1 MEIVIQSDG
10 TAICIYS
17 ESIPLAVL
25 GPLKIKRASHV
36 EPDFNGRW
44 IADLSPVDGPQLGPF
59 DKRSDALAA
68 EVRWLEQHWLTRD
81 TVG

>member
-1 MEIVIQSDG
+1 MEIMIQSDG

-17 ESIPLAVL
+17 ESIQLAVI

-36 EPDFNGRW
+36 EPDSNGRW
-44 IADLSPVDGPQLGPF
+44 IADLSPVAGPRLGPF
-59 DKRSDALAA
+59 DNRSDALAA

-81 TVG
+81 TAG